1 MRVSM
6 RPGIWLSALVILALC
21 GRGRATPPVRPVK
34 PLTEEV
40 TRGIVFVVEGIGG
53 FGAINVTAAH
63 ALPKGGVPHE
73 VRSFVWTH
81 GRGKMFKDLQDHRYV
96 ERKAHLLAEEIL
108 SYKKDFP
115 DRPVYMMAKSGGC
128 GIALAAAEQL
138 PPNTLERIV
147 LLSAAVATDYD
158 LRPALRA
165 THKEIVSFYSPHD
178 SFILGW
184 GTSQFGTIDRV
195 YGPSAGLRGFTEPL
209 DLSDNDRLQLYGR
222 LVQVSWRPDMIFE
235 GHLGAHLGTSMPAFV
250 RKEVAPWFK

>member
-1 MRVSM
+1 MRSPM
-6 RPGIWLSALVILALC
+6 RPVFWLAALMILLGS
-21 GRGRATPPVRPVK
+21 GRGGATPPVRPVK
-34 PLTEEV
+34 PLTEET
-40 TRGIVFVVEGIGG
+40 TRGVVFIVEGIGG
-53 FGAINVTAAH
+53 FGAINLTAAH

-81 GRGKMFKDLQDHRYV
+81 GRGKMFKDLQDHRYLQ
-96 ERKAHLLAEEIL
+96 RKAHQLAEEIL
-108 SYKKDFP
+108 SFKKDFP
-115 DRPVYMMAKSGGC
+115 DRPVFMMAKSGGC

-165 THKEIVSFYSPHD
+165 TRKEIVSFYSPHD

-195 YGPSAGLRGFTEPL
+195 YGPSAGLRGFIEPREI
-209 DLSDNDRLQLYGR
+209 NEADRHELYSR
-222 LVQVSWRPDMIFE
+222 LVQVSWRPDMILE
-235 GHLGAHLGTSMPAFV
+235 GHLGAHMGTSMPAFV